1 VYLIETCTCLKSSVP
16 VDLSCVILSFNSS
29 RSIRKCLES
38 LVDAIAVN
46 QLKAEILI
54 VDNGSTDR
62 SLEIISEISAKQTA
76 SPNLPDSQNL
86 PDIKLHRLE
95 KNYGT
100 TASRNIAL
108 RQSTGKKILILDS
121 DAYVSPEA
129 LRGLID
135 YLDQHPKVGLVA
147 PKLIFPDGRPQLSTD
162 QFPTVSRKI
171 ERVVRLRQIEK
182 TQVQV
187 DSTDVDYAISACWLL
202 TREAFDAVGL
212 LDEAIFYAPEDVDYC
227 LRIWK
232 AGFRIV
238 YEPKFVVVHDAQ
250 ERSRKLLPNRFT
262 WLHIKGLGYYFVK
275 HRYMWSAD
283 SLRKRVRSGIRL

>member
-1 VYLIETCTCLKSSVP
+1 

-171 ERVVRLRQIEK
+171 ERVDRFRPPDPRSLRCCRIARRSDLLCPRRCRLLLANLESRVSYRLRTKVRCRARRPRTLTK
-182 TQVQV
+182 TPPEPIHLASYQRLG
-187 DSTDVDYAISACWLL
+187 ILL
-202 TREAFDAVGL
+202 RQTSLHV
-212 LDEAIFYAPEDVDYC
+212 
-227 LRIWK
+227 
-232 AGFRIV
+232 
-238 YEPKFVVVHDAQ
+238 
-250 ERSRKLLPNRFT
+250 ER
-262 WLHIKGLGYYFVK
+262 
-275 HRYMWSAD
+275 
-283 SLRKRVRSGIRL
+283 

>member
-1 VYLIETCTCLKSSVP
+1 M
-16 VDLSCVILSFNSS
+16 DLSCVILSFNSS
-29 RSIRKCLES
+29 RSVRKCLES
-38 LVDAIAVN
+38 LVDAITAN
-46 QLKAEILI
+46 QIQAEILI
-54 VDNGSTDR
+54 VDNGSTDS
-62 SLEIISEISAKQTA
+62 SLEIISEISAKQTE
-76 SPNLPDSQNL
+76 
-86 PDIKLHRLE
+86 IKLHRLE

-187 DSTDVDYAISACWLL
+187 ESTDVDYAISACWLL

-262 WLHIKGLGYYFVK
+262 WLHIKGLGYYFIK

>member
-1 VYLIETCTCLKSSVP
+1 M
-16 VDLSCVILSFNSS
+16 DLSCVILSFNSS
-29 RSIRKCLES
+29 RSVRKCLES
-38 LVDAIAVN
+38 LVDAITAN
-46 QLKAEILI
+46 QIQAEILI
-54 VDNGSTDR
+54 VDNGSTDS
-62 SLEIISEISAKQTA
+62 SLEIISEISAKLTSAPNQTGA
-76 SPNLPDSQNL
+76 PNQPE
-86 PDIKLHRLE
+86 IKLHRLE

-187 DSTDVDYAISACWLL
+187 ESTDVDYAISACWLL
-202 TREAFDAVGL
+202 TREAFDAVGHSTKRSSMPPKMSTIACEFGKP
-212 LDEAIFYAPEDVDYC
+212 DFVSSTNRNSSSYTMPKNARENFS
-227 LRIWK
+227 RI
-232 AGFRIV
+232 
-238 YEPKFVVVHDAQ
+238 
-250 ERSRKLLPNRFT
+250 
-262 WLHIKGLGYYFVK
+262 
-275 HRYMWSAD
+275 D
-283 SLRKRVRSGIRL
+283 SLGSISKAWDTTSSNIDTCGVRTPCANECDPAFASNPESYRPSRLTARFA